1 MRGDDP
7 LCAVGPLKDLV
18 GAEGHRVVHADLL
31 RSGDAAV
38 GQADADH
45 AGIVELALLVE
56 HGKRIDKDLGAVVKL
71 DRLAGTAGQILHLG
85 QIKRHRAEDHRQQ
98 DGQVDQKGAPAAE
111 AVFAEHIA
119 LADLFLFAANG
130 RHIQP
135 QLFKARGVEFLGVRK
150 RGGALDL
157 PAGGF
162 ERAAQH
168 RGSAHEHAQAQQP
181 HDQDEIPAFENV
193 IEMRAVDKQI
203 GAGIILRVIGQLASL
218 RQQRTEAAAERH
230 GGKQDI
236 GKAHGAQDL
245 KKSFHALFFCTK
257 PPALPGGRHKW
268 LL

>member
-1 MRGDDP
+1 M
-7 LCAVGPLKDLV
+7 
-18 GAEGHRVVHADLL
+18 
-31 RSGDAAV
+31 
-38 GQADADH
+38 
-45 AGIVELALLVE
+45 
-56 HGKRIDKDLGAVVKL
+56 
-71 DRLAGTAGQILHLG
+71 
-85 QIKRHRAEDHRQQ
+85 
-98 DGQVDQKGAPAAE
+98 DQKGAPAAE

-203 GAGIILRVIGQLASL
+203 DAGIILRVIGQLASL

-268 LL
+268 RLFLCAYCAPRIRLIAWLVSSSALSRQNSVSFGLWAPSEFSTKTKSQ